1 VKQKAN
7 KICGLAI
14 KPLKVYFPT
23 LLISKPMLL
32 FAISI
37 LVNAATDLHSTKS
50 RGRFNMPTGAARKT
64 DGGKERVKQK
74 PRQKLWL
81 QEKTVRAI
89 ATNKPQHV
97 STAVDATGSNTSAAK
112 RASKRTKT

>member
-1 VKQKAN
+1 MKQKAN

-50 RGRFNMPTGAARKT
+50 RGRINMPTGAARKT
-64 DGGKERVKQK
+64 NGGGERIKEK

-97 STAVDATGSNTSAAK
+97 STATSVTGNDSSTAK
-112 RASKRTKT
+112 RASMRTMT